1 MTICHLLDEL
11 LNFLVLGQFLLG
23 ANLLGFAESQPQPSN
38 KPVNSTM
45 AKIKQEE
52 DVVALSS
59 GDEVKCECL
68 KLHFS
73 KSNNRYH
80 ACLSLLA

>member
-1 MTICHLLDEL
+1 M
-11 LNFLVLGQFLLG
+11 VLGQFLLG

-59 GDEVKCECL
+59 GDEVKCE
-68 KLHFS
+68 F
-73 KSNNRYH
+73 
-80 ACLSLLA
+80 LSYISQSQIVTRFFYLPVSATANIDMMLA